1 MNSLDEDLEV
11 RGVFLDI
18 AKAFD
23 EVWHGEFIYELQ
35 QNDISGEL
43 LNILIDFLNNT
54 KQRVALN
61 CQSSNWV
68 DVKAGVPQGSI
79 MEPLFLLVY
88 INDLPEGLITNVK
101 LFPDDA
107 SLLSVAQDITAS
119 TEELNNNLRNIS
131 EPINIK

>member
-1 MNSLDEDLEV
+1 
-11 RGVFLDI
+11 
-18 AKAFD
+18 
-23 EVWHGEFIYELQ
+23 
-35 QNDISGEL
+35 
-43 LNILIDFLNNT
+43 
-54 KQRVALN
+54 
-61 CQSSNWV
+61 
-68 DVKAGVPQGSI
+68 

>member
-1 MNSLDEDLEV
+1 METL
-11 RGVFLDI
+11 
-18 AKAFD
+18 KAFD

-68 DVKAGVPQGSI
+68 DVKAGVPQG
-79 MEPLFLLVY
+79 
-88 INDLPEGLITNVK
+88 
-101 LFPDDA
+101 
-107 SLLSVAQDITAS
+107 
-119 TEELNNNLRNIS
+119 
-131 EPINIK
+131 